1 MKLKALQPRL
11 HNIVFHTHTVSGIV
25 ISFALFICFYAG
37 ALALFIDELY
47 RWENPEARFETPAQ
61 VDYNKVIE
69 AVATYEAAFLPTEE
83 FVVLPPHEHS
93 PYIRFFGRK
102 KVQEGKQEDTERF
115 RVVIHPTTFEIIS
128 EERPRT
134 TMANTL
140 YRLHFFGQIPVV
152 GIYLSGLVAFFF
164 LFAIITGVLVHWKN
178 ITQKFYALTTKGK
191 WKQIWTNSHTTLSML
206 TLPFQFVY
214 AVTGALLGI
223 SIFLLL
229 PAAFLLFNGDTNEI
243 IKFIRP
249 EFALKYDKEAPA
261 LKQYYSVDDLC
272 DKTLVKY
279 PNAEITVF
287 FATNYGKEDG
297 TVTMRFDDKT
307 GVASDGSIIYRCKD
321 ASVIK
326 EIIPNQKS
334 YAEGAYGAIVKLHFV
349 TFGGIFLKVIYF
361 ILAMVTCYVIMSGV
375 MIWRTARANKRYT
388 EKQQRFHQKVT
399 QAYLAITLSLFP
411 AVASIFLANKLVPMA
426 LPDRTFYVNTI
437 FFSSW
442 LLLTL
447 VGIFWN
453 NYRILN
459 RNYLLVGSSLG
470 IFIPIAN
477 GLVTG
482 DWLWQTFVKGQY
494 YVFSVDFTWLL
505 TSIIGLLA
513 SKYYFSKKQSTVN
526 LQHKEKQPA
535 QQITSY
541 S

>member
-37 ALALFIDELY
+37 ALALFMDEMY

-69 AVATYEAAFLPTEE
+69 AVANYEAAFLPTEE

-102 KVQEGKQEDTERF
+102 KVQKGKKEDTERF
-115 RVVIHPTTFEIIS
+115 RVVIHPTTFKIIS
-128 EERPRT
+128 EEKPRT

-191 WKQIWTNSHTTLSML
+191 WKQIWTNSHTTLSKL

-214 AVTGALLGI
+214 AVTGARLGI
-223 SIFLLL
+223 AIILLL

-261 LKQYYSVDDLC
+261 LKQYYTVDELC
-272 DKTLVKY
+272 DKTLAKY

-287 FATNYGKEDG
+287 FATNYSKEDG

-349 TFGGIFLKVIYF
+349 TFGGIFLKVVYF

-375 MIWRTARANKRYT
+375 MIWRTARDNERYT
-388 EKQQRFHQKVT
+388 EKQKRFHHKVT

-411 AVASIFLANKLVPMA
+411 AVAIIFLANKLVPMTVI
-426 LPDRTFYVNTI
+426 DRTFYVNTI

-447 VGIFWN
+447 VGLFWN
-453 NYRILN
+453 SYRILN

-470 IFIPIAN
+470 IFIPITN

-482 DWLWQTFVKGQY
+482 DWLWQTFTEGQY

-505 TSIIGLLA
+505 TSIIGLLVGR
-513 SKYYFSKKQSTVN
+513 YYFGKKHSTIN
-526 LQHKEKQPA
+526 LQLKEEQPSE
-535 QQITSY
+535 QVTSY